1 MPERGGKPDRL
12 QDIIDDPAQRVH
24 HHLPG
29 HAGDDRAH
37 PQGQDE
43 NRPVDPNAPLDA
55 VEQKPDRQAEA
66 DRPSYGSDRVDHRVL
81 HAQPEEPR
89 GEDLLVIFQPDE
101 LEVGQAFARRVE
113 AEVESIKK
121 RIDKKGQQE

>member
-1 MPERGGKPDRL
+1 MMITEIIAEVMPVCQSDVGKPDGL

-37 PQGQDE
+37 PERQDE
-43 NRPVDPNAPLDA
+43 NRPVDPHAPLDA

-66 DRPSYGSDRVDHRVL
+66 DRPAYGSDRVDDRVL
-81 HAQPEEPR
+81 HPQPEEPR
-89 GEDLLVIFQPDE
+89 GENLLVIFQ
-101 LEVGQAFARRVE
+101 ARRTGGLSGLCSRSE
-113 AEVESIKK
+113 
-121 RIDKKGQQE
+121 D